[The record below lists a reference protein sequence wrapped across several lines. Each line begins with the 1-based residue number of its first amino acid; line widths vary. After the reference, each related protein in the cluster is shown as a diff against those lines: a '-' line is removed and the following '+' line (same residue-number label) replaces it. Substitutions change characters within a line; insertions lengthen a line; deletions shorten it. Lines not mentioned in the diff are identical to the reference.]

1 MQALGRMHLILGAVV
16 ITIGLLLVSG
26 AKIPFLGRLPGDI
39 RVERENFSCSFPII
53 TSLLVSVILTL
64 ILSAVAGLLN
74 R

>member
-1 MQALGRMHLILGAVV
+1 MLLILGAVV
-16 ITIGLLLVSG
+16 ITTGLLLVLG

-39 RVERENFSCSFPII
+39 RIERENFSCSFPII
-53 TSLLVSVILTL
+53 TSILVSVILTL